1 MGSGGTLLMLAL
13 DGCLSPNVRD
23 DGVHCVEG
31 KVGSRGGLDVER
43 KISLP
48 LPRIKVNTFDTAY
61 I

>member
-1 MGSGGTLLMLAL
+1 MLAL